1 MDNSYEELKENDL
14 TEWTDLT
21 ELFYHSTLQTVTELM
36 DDALANGFEFK
47 LQGSHIYYRERTE

>member
-1 MDNSYEELKENDL
+1 MNNSYEEYKQNDL
-14 TEWTDLT
+14 EGWTDLT
-21 ELFYHSTLQTVTELM
+21 TIMRRLTVLELTDIM

>member
-1 MDNSYEELKENDL
+1 MNNLNEQSKANDL

-21 ELFYHSTLQTVTELM
+21 ELFYNDTVQKITELI

-47 LQGSHIYYRERTE
+47 LHGSHIYYRERTE